1 MKVMFDCGTHLGEG
15 LTYFAGVLKI
25 DETWKIY
32 AFEANP
38 KTYENL
44 MKMARESEIPNPYI
58 WLQNPNLKLLNVAVW
73 DCESEISFSCGN
85 YDQEKI
91 TNLGN
96 DYHNFLSLI
105 NERIQEGQLIYNQFD
120 TNLGDDIGHV
130 PDNINVK
137 NPRKIYFNK
146 KNTKSGKWVA
156 PGMNESQICFQSIII
171 NENANP
177 LLFDDTKIKA
187 SLTQWS
193 KIGSIRN
200 SIAHTYLVDATTI
213 YSIIAAFKELN
224 RLEFFSK
231 AYVLKNQLR
240 LYSKKQWKQ

>member
-1 MKVMFDCGTHLGEG
+1 MMALQKYYALILHSLFTMRNLPERHSSPCLKKLKYDYTPAGIC
-15 LTYFAGVLKI
+15 FAK
-25 DETWKIY
+25 
-32 AFEANP
+32 AFEN
-38 KTYENL
+38 EINL
-44 MKMARESEIPNPYI
+44 SIVHWIR
-58 WLQNPNLKLLNVAVW
+58 QKLGVTLP
-73 DCESEISFSCGN
+73 DF
-85 YDQEKI
+85 
-91 TNLGN
+91 
-96 DYHNFLSLI
+96 
-105 NERIQEGQLIYNQFD
+105 YNQFD

-146 KNTKSGKWVA
+146 KDQKSDKWIA

-240 LYSKKQWKQ
+240 N